1 MSNLL
6 EESEPMVLEMRKK
19 ILEDIGQQITHLADR
34 PWEEISSEIS
44 NLAWVLEQANSWR
57 AIDKQ
62 SAVFLKISSL
72 ALAVYRT
79 LSPLFTDKQ
88 ELLDTLQSTLK
99 AVFFPEGTEAYLLK
113 RFGISPDS
121 PQRAWNQVCA
131 NFKKYGEEQFGNA
144 WTYEQGV
151 KDHKRCFVNIRKC
164 GFADFFL
171 GNGASEVLHLLCV
184 LDYVWADALEEYR
197 IRFER
202 PTTLAE
208 GSDAC
213 RFQFFRLE
221 IAPMKV

>member
-1 MSNLL
+1 MPNLL

-44 NLAWVLEQANSWR
+44 NVAWVLEQANSWR

-72 ALAVYRT
+72 VLAVYRT
-79 LSPLFTDKQ
+79 LSPLFTDNQ
-88 ELLDTLQSTLK
+88 ELLDMLQSMLK
-99 AVFFPEGTEAYLLK
+99 DVFFTKGLEAYLLK
-113 RFGISPDS
+113 RFGISPDA
-121 PQRAWNQVCA
+121 PEQAWSQVCA
-131 NFKKYGEEQFGNA
+131 NFKKRGEKQFGNA
-144 WTYEQGV
+144 WIYEQGV
-151 KDHKRCFVNIRKC
+151 KDHKRCFVNVRKC

-171 GNGASEVLHLLCV
+171 DNGAPEVLHLLCV
-184 LDYVWADALEEYR
+184 QDYVWADALEEYR

-213 RFQFFRLE
+213 RFQFFRV
-221 IAPMKV
+221 K

>member
-1 MSNLL
+1 MSNSLDNI
-6 EESEPMVLEMRKK
+6 EPIVVEMLNK
-19 ILEDIGQQITHLADR
+19 ILEDIGQQIIHLVDR
-34 PWEEISSEIS
+34 PWEEISPKII
-44 NLAWVLEQANSWR
+44 NLAKALEKANAWR
-57 AIDKQ
+57 VIDQQ
-62 SAVFLKISSL
+62 SAMFLKISSL
-72 ALAVYRT
+72 VLAVYRT

-99 AVFFPEGTEAYLLK
+99 AVFFSEGTEAYLLK
-113 RFGISPDS
+113 RFGISPDL
-121 PQRAWNQVCA
+121 PEEAWNQVCA
-131 NFKKYGEEQFGNA
+131 NFKNYGEEQFGNA

-171 GNGASEVLHLLCV
+171 DNGASEVLHLLCV
-184 LDYVWADALEEYR
+184 LDYFWADALEDYR

-213 RFQFFRLE
+213 RFQFFRV
-221 IAPMKV
+221 I

>member
-1 MSNLL
+1 MPNLL
-6 EESEPMVLEMRKK
+6 EESEPMVVEMRKK
-19 ILEDIGQQITHLADR
+19 ILEDTGQQITHLADR

-79 LSPLFTDKQ
+79 LSPLFNDNE

-99 AVFFPEGTEAYLLK
+99 AVFFSEGSEAYLIK
-113 RFGISPDS
+113 RFGISPDL
-121 PQRAWNQVCA
+121 PEEAWLQVCA
-131 NFKKYGEEQFGNA
+131 NFKKRGEKQFGKA

-151 KDHKRCFVNIRKC
+151 KDHKRCFVNVRKC
-164 GFADFFL
+164 GFADFFMD
-171 GNGASEVLHLLCV
+171 NGAPEVLNLLCV
-184 LDYVWADALEEYR
+184 LDYVWADALEDYE

-202 PTTLAE
+202 PTILAE

-213 RFQFFRLE
+213 RFQFF
-221 IAPMKV
+221 KVK